1 MIGDYPPECAAL
13 NRTYLNVCELTVRA
27 VLEGRRELV
36 YHAARL
42 DPNASASLTLDS
54 IDALCDDLF
63 AAHAELLPAQLRQTP
78 PEVTST

>member
-1 MIGDYPPECAAL
+1 MPCLVDATGLHPVVVGAYPPECAAL

-42 DPNASASLTLDS
+42 DPNARRA
-54 IDALCDDLF
+54 
-63 AAHAELLPAQLRQTP
+63 
-78 PEVTST
+78 